1 MTPDRATI
9 TQLPL
14 PPNLDRRPVAIRAVP
29 RRLRVLLALVPDEAN
44 GWCAHLMSA
53 RHDVVAVF
61 DSEAALD
68 ALADDA
74 FDVLLMD
81 LALPEAFK
89 TAKLYRF
96 LSLDQQPVPVVGLT
110 ISERNERYDGLL
122 SKCLP
127 LHAGSEAL
135 AALESMFSG
144 RLQEIPHQGDL
155 SQVVSIDVYRALR
168 ARRE

>member
-1 MTPDRATI
+1 MILDQTTI

-44 GWCAHLMSA
+44 NWCVHLMSA
-53 RHDVVAVF
+53 RHHVVAVF
-61 DSEAALD
+61 DSDAALD
-68 ALADDA
+68 ALADNA
-74 FDVLLMD
+74 FDVVLMD
-81 LALPEAFK
+81 LALPEALE

-96 LSLDQQPVPVVGLT
+96 LSLDRQPVPVVGLT
-110 ISERNERYDGLL
+110 ISERDERYDGVLR
-122 SKCLP
+122 KCLP

-144 RLQEIPHQGDL
+144 RLQEISHQGEP
-155 SQVVSIDVYRALR
+155 SQVIRIDAYRAVR